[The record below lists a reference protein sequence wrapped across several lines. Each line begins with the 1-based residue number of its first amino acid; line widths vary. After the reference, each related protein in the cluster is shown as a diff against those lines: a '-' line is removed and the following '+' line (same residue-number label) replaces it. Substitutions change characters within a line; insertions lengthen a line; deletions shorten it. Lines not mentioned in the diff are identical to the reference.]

1 MLKAGYR
8 STRKGTPATYDPM
21 STVAVHLTPDE
32 IEAILTKTDI
42 ARTKKLRPRLEAMV
56 SAQQDLDLPIH
67 EWGRVIFSL
76 CGAKQE
82 AHVCKQLISIARKI
96 AKSLSKALDIDTPP
110 SPNPR

>member
-1 MLKAGYR
+1 
-8 STRKGTPATYDPM
+8 M
-21 STVAVHLTPDE
+21 STVAIQLTLDE

-56 SAQQDLDLPIH
+56 SAQQDLDLSIH

-82 AHVCKQLISIARKI
+82 AHVCKQLMKIARKI
-96 AKSLSKALDIDTPP
+96 AERLSEVLGIGPP
-110 SPNPR
+110 EAARLRSR